1 MNASSLPETLTQL
14 ITPLAESLGLTLW
27 GLELAFGGQSL
38 VRVYAEGPDGITIDQ
53 CAELSRLIALTL
65 DVEDCMTG
73 AYVLEVSSPGLERV
87 FFKAEQ
93 LTPHVGKIL
102 EVVLHEPVPAYPG
115 RRKFTGEL
123 GALTGE
129 LITLSPTDV
138 PTGGETPVPL
148 VFAWGDARK
157 IRLVHFIPEPEG
169 PAKGKKGRTK
179 TPQARK
185 TPQDQQ
191 PSAEADAPSE

>member
-14 ITPLAESLGLTLW
+14 ITPLAASLGLDLW

-38 VRVYAEGPDGITIDQ
+38 VRVYVESPDGVTIDQ

-73 AYVLEVSSPGLERV
+73 AYVLEVSSPGLERT

-93 LTPHVGKIL
+93 LTPYVGKIL
-102 EVVLHEPVPAYPG
+102 EAVLYQPVPAYPG

-123 GALTGE
+123 IALTDG
-129 LITLSPTDV
+129 LITLAPNDI
-138 PTGGETPVPL
+138 PAADETPSPL

-157 IRLVHFIPEPEG
+157 IKLVHFIPEPEG
-169 PAKGKKGRTK
+169 PVKGPKGRAK
-179 TPQARK
+179 KQGGK

-191 PSAEADAPSE
+191 PSASADAPSE